1 MIGLKILYSGDTLKI
16 SELFRHI
23 EYNTTRIDMMYIH
36 LSHNFACWLEMEK
49 YIYHKTLGILAFDA
63 EISQIM
69 QIFS

>member
-1 MIGLKILYSGDTLKI
+1 
-16 SELFRHI
+16 
-23 EYNTTRIDMMYIH
+23 MMYIH